1 MQGKIRKNDFFGKS
15 VFSTREATF
24 QRCSGTLLWTGVTRT
39 PRLPKRIRRQNH
51 GIPNLR
57 GTLPAGL
64 CAEPTHAGAE
74 NAMEQNTH
82 TEAPVAPCVANET
95 VPTGTDTPNEDKAV

>member
-1 MQGKIRKNDFFGKS
+1 MLNLITQALD
-15 VFSTREATF
+15 EAD
-24 QRCSGTLLWTGVTRT
+24 
-39 PRLPKRIRRQNH
+39 
-51 GIPNLR
+51 
-57 GTLPAGL
+57 
-64 CAEPTHAGAE
+64 AE